1 MNPGPTQAPVDETD
15 ALAAD
20 ANDPVSWLRR
30 ALGID
35 RRIFEGSSWAV
46 AASLPLVFGDPY
58 QFQVATLILI
68 YVPLVI
74 GQNLIT
80 GNAGL
85 ISMGHAAFFGAGAYT
100 SAILAT
106 NYNWAMPQALA
117 LSVLVAAVL
126 GVLVGL
132 PAIRVA
138 GDYLF
143 IVTIGFTFILVD
155 VVTQWKPVTGG
166 AEGIPGVPAPSVGPL
181 DLSSQAGIYY
191 FALVAAFL
199 AFILARAML
208 SSRLGR
214 VLEAVRDDPLAA
226 AACGVRATPLRVS
239 VFAIGAAM
247 GGLAGSVLAYDVA
260 FVGPQEFNIATGL
273 LIFEMA
279 IIGGLGSIWG
289 SIIGAVVLIGL
300 PEVFRPLIDYR
311 IGIGG
316 AAVIALMIFRPQGIA
331 GRVRIINLIKK

>member
-1 MNPGPTQAPVDETD
+1 MPSGPRPNDGSVVSPGVERR
-15 ALAAD
+15 
-20 ANDPVSWLRR
+20 VSGWRR
-30 ALGID
+30 VLSID
-35 RRIFEGSSWAV
+35 GRVFEAIAWAV
-46 AASLPLVFGDPY
+46 ALSLPLFFSDPY
-58 QFQVATLILI
+58 QFQVATLVLI
-68 YVPLVI
+68 YIPLVI

-100 SAILAT
+100 TAILAT
-106 NYNWAMPQALA
+106 TYNWAMPEALA
-117 LSVLVAAVL
+117 LSVVVATVFGLVA
-126 GVLVGL
+126 GL

-155 VVTQWKPVTGG
+155 VVTQWKSLTGG
-166 AEGIPGVPAPSVGPL
+166 AEGIPGVPAPSLGPL
-181 DLSSQAGIYY
+181 DLSSQTGIYY
-191 FALVAAFL
+191 FASAAALLSFL
-199 AFILARAML
+199 LARAIL

-214 VLEAVRDDPLAA
+214 VVEAVRDDPLAA

-239 VFAIGAAM
+239 VFAIGAGM
-247 GGLAGSVLAYDVA
+247 GGLAGSVFAYDLA
-260 FVGPQEFNIATGL
+260 FVGPQEFNIGTGL

-289 SIIGAVVLIGL
+289 SIVGATILIGL
-300 PEVFRPLIDYR
+300 PEVFRPLVDYR

-316 AAVIALMIFRPQGIA
+316 ALVIALMVFRPQGIA
-331 GRVRIINLIKK
+331 GRVRIIDLIKK